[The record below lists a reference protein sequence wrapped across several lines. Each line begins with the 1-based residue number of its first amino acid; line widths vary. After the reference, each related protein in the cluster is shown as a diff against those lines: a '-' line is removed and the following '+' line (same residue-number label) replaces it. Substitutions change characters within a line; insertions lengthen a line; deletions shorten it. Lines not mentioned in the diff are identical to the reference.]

1 VPREDLSS
9 ASGAAP
15 PLAPLSPLSRLELIG
30 LGTRIARRTWADGL
44 HRWFWGEG
52 VALDGLAAFG
62 LTAAQSVAI
71 TTDSGNVTLVRDWMS
86 ARLSA
91 APVIEHVNDV
101 APAAAAVA
109 VGFGYERVR
118 AYAEWVLR
126 VAPRTASGA
135 LEHWPGAVWA
145 DTMFMAGAF
154 LARLGSGF
162 VDEAVRQYL
171 LHARAL
177 QDETTGLFAHGQ
189 HRGETIWCHWGRA
202 NAWAALGAV
211 EILAVRDDDEVRQRL
226 ERQLSTLARLQP
238 AHGVWD
244 VLVDGQPETAG
255 IVETS
260 AAAGIAAAM
269 LRAPGMPASVREAGW
284 LALRGS
290 LAYVDD
296 AGHLTR
302 VSAGTILQLIPFG
315 YSVIR
320 SDQPQ
325 PWGQGLAL
333 TAIAAAL
340 NALPAPPFTRP
351 AVLPDPPFYP
361 TRPLSDSPAYR
372 PTPASDQRHPRATGT
387 RERPPRGWWFY

>member
-1 VPREDLSS
+1 VAREDLSS
-9 ASGAAP
+9 ARGAAP
-15 PLAPLSPLSRLELIG
+15 PLAPLPPLSRAELIG

-52 VALDGLAAFG
+52 VALYGLAGFG
-62 LTAAQSVAI
+62 LGSGSGD
-71 TTDSGNVTLVRDWMS
+71 DSLVRDWIS

-91 APVIEHVNDV
+91 APVIEHVNDI

-109 VGFGYERVR
+109 VGFGSERLR
-118 AYAEWVLR
+118 PYAEWVLR

-154 LARLGSGF
+154 LARLGSDGF
-162 VDEAVRQYL
+162 VDEAIRQYV
-171 LHARAL
+171 LHARVL

-189 HRGETIWCHWGRA
+189 YRDETIRCQWGRA
-202 NAWAALGAV
+202 NAWAALAAV

-226 ERQLSTLARLQP
+226 ERQLSTLARVQP
-238 AHGVWD
+238 PHGVWD
-244 VLVDGQPETAG
+244 VLADGQPETAG

-269 LRAPGMPASVREAGW
+269 LRAPGLSELIRGAGW

-296 AGHLTR
+296 AGYLTR

-340 NALPAPPFTRP
+340 DDLPG
-351 AVLPDPPFYP
+351 
-361 TRPLSDSPAYR
+361 SPVTGVQVTAR
-372 PTPASDQRHPRATGT
+372 QAGGGGGWLCVAGRGCAWRAW
-387 RERPPRGWWFY
+387 RA